1 MSHMQHT
8 SQQHQHCYAVQQHA
22 GRLLGAESSL
32 SMHSEGQLSMCMSL
46 LYIAQL
52 SKGLLAGDLERCA
65 DLAAKGSP
73 ARLGAMAYILSV
85 NCVT

>member
-1 MSHMQHT
+1 
-8 SQQHQHCYAVQQHA
+8 
-22 GRLLGAESSL
+22 
-32 SMHSEGQLSMCMSL
+32 MHSEGQLSMCMSL

-52 SKGLLAGDLERCA
+52 SKGLLALPCAGDLERCA

-85 NCVT
+85 KCVT